1 MSSMAGS
8 LTHDVIQGPPATPTD
23 RGWGGGG
30 NGGNDGRG
38 ADRRASFTGL
48 FVLIA
53 ASAMVFAALTSA
65 FVVRRGL
72 SDDWASMHKPP
83 ILWVNTVLLLLSS
96 LVLDR
101 SRVALKAGDRSKF
114 NVWWTAGTAL
124 GILFLL
130 GQAIAWRELKDAGV
144 FIATNPS
151 SSFFYLLTAAH
162 AFHLLGGVTAL
173 VYVDV
178 QALRLRL
185 GPAKRTAIDV
195 TAIFWHF
202 LDGLWLYLMV
212 LFYVWG

>member
-1 MSSMAGS
+1 MGMAGS
-8 LTHDVIQGPPATPTD
+8 LTHDILKGPPPPPVD

-30 NGGNDGRG
+30 GGPEGRG
-38 ADRRASFTGL
+38 SSRRASFTGL

-53 ASAMVFAALTSA
+53 ASTMVFAAFTSA

-72 SDDWASMHKPP
+72 SEDWASMPKPS
-83 ILWVNTVLLLLSS
+83 ILFVNTIVLLVSS
-96 LVLDR
+96 VVLDI
-101 SRVALKAGDRSKF
+101 SRRALKKGNRSQF
-114 NVWWTAGTAL
+114 NFWWSLATGL

-130 GQAIAWRELKDAGV
+130 GQAYAWRELKAAGV
-144 FIATNPS
+144 YVATNPA
-151 SSFFYLLTAAH
+151 SSFFYVLTASH
-162 AFHLLGGVTAL
+162 AFHLLGGVIAL

>member
-8 LTHDVIQGPPATPTD
+8 LTHDVIQGPPAPPTD

-53 ASAMVFAALTSA
+53 ASAMVFAALTRA

>member
-1 MSSMAGS
+1 MGMAGS
-8 LTHDVIQGPPATPTD
+8 ITHDILKGPPPPPVD

-30 NGGNDGRG
+30 GGSEGRG
-38 ADRRASFTGL
+38 SSRRASFTGL

-53 ASAMVFAALTSA
+53 ASTMVFAAFTSA

-72 SDDWASMHKPP
+72 SDDWATMPKPS
-83 ILWVNTVLLLLSS
+83 ILFINTGVLLASS
-96 LVLDR
+96 VVLDI
-101 SRVALKAGDRSKF
+101 SRRALKKGNRSQF
-114 NVWWTAGTAL
+114 NFWWTLATAL

-130 GQAIAWRELKDAGV
+130 GQAYAWRELKDAGV
-144 FIATNPS
+144 YVSTNPA
-151 SSFFYLLTAAH
+151 SSFFYVLTASH
-162 AFHLLGGVTAL
+162 AFHLLGGVLAL

-202 LDGLWLYLMV
+202 LDGLWVYLMV